1 MTKLKKS
8 IPSESECR
16 LQQIAAGASVTTIYK
31 GESRPWFDL
40 VDESQIEKAIAQD
53 PPSAMASSRWTLS
66 SSTRAYGWSRT
77 SGR

>member
-1 MTKLKKS
+1 MSKLKKS

-40 VDESQIEKAIAQD
+40 VDKSQIEKAIAQD
-53 PPSAMASSRWTLS
+53 PFPGYVRLIQALS
-66 SSTRAYGWSRT
+66 E
-77 SGR
+77 